1 MQSFLLRH
9 AQLVRFLVVGVSGVL
24 VSMAVF
30 QLVWLVLPRS
40 GIANNLAATA
50 GWAVAVAS
58 NFVLHERWTFVAG
71 DKQGPALLRLARYY
85 MTAAIGLGIQLVVL
99 NVTVKILLELP
110 LQGLLAELVLPWKSQ
125 IGNLVGIGTA
135 TAANWTLARRWVF
148 K

>member
-1 MQSFLLRH
+1 M
-9 AQLVRFLVVGVSGVL
+9 
-24 VSMAVF
+24 
-30 QLVWLVLPRS
+30 
-40 GIANNLAATA
+40 
-50 GWAVAVAS
+50 AS

-71 DKQGPALLRLARYY
+71 DKQGPAFHRLARYY

-110 LQGLLAELVLPWKSQ
+110 LHGLLAELVLPWKSQ